1 DSAVSVVQDVLVAR
15 LRPVDVIAV
24 YGPCEYEILIV
35 EVDPAQAAAVVQDI
49 LAHCTA
55 RAIAIRTGLV
65 CYPSAGLTAETLMAK
80 ACADVLGAPEES
92 PSVNGRAPV
101 VVENSGMQRLHRL
114 ALRVAVGNISV

>member
-1 DSAVSVVQDVLVAR
+1 
-15 LRPVDVIAV
+15 
-24 YGPCEYEILIV
+24 
-35 EVDPAQAAAVVQDI
+35 
-49 LAHCTA
+49 
-55 RAIAIRTGLV
+55 V

-114 ALRVAVGNISV
+114 ALRVAVGNISVLLLGETGVGKEVMAEAIHRASPRAGKRLLKLNCGALSESLLESELFGHEK